1 MNYIFSAVNNKY
13 SPPVLNA
20 FYRMSDKKDY
30 ENAGTWPEN
39 YTAISDEVY
48 EEFNRTPPAGKTVG
62 VADGLPAWVDIP
74 PPSHDEMVATVQ
86 QKKQALTD
94 AAMLSVS
101 VIQLKLQAGRK
112 LTEAESVKLNAA
124 LDYID
129 AVAAINPEDG
139 PDIDWP
145 VLS

>member
-1 MNYIFSAVNNKY
+1 
-13 SPPVLNA
+13 
-20 FYRMSDKKDY
+20 
-30 ENAGTWPEN
+30 
-39 YTAISDEVY
+39 
-48 EEFNRTPPAGKTVG
+48 
-62 VADGLPAWVDIP
+62 
-74 PPSHDEMVATVQ
+74 VQ